1 MNARGVRHHGYLDGR
16 VRRQVRNHAPIE
28 DDTGFQHA
36 LVSRENTAGYRGTA
50 LARRREPIGWQRRA
64 GQHLVERLAEFR
76 PSPFV
81 SG

>member
-1 MNARGVRHHGYLDGR
+1 ME
-16 VRRQVRNHAPIE
+16 I
-28 DDTGFQHA
+28 
-36 LVSRENTAGYRGTA
+36 TAGYRGTA
-50 LARRREPIGWQRRA
+50 LARRRKPIGWQRRA